1 LEETGLM
8 EINDQGVEVRRCPNC
23 GEVVMVGCDLKH
35 PVPELIPIGDGF
47 KHRKCPKKGPK

>member
-1 LEETGLM
+1 M